1 MCARLGM
8 GWGGDSSG
16 AGWRVVDAGRD
27 VWVCTVWGSKE
38 GTEGKLVSVYE
49 A

>member
-1 MCARLGM
+1 M

-16 AGWRVVDAGRD
+16 AGWRVVDAGRLGAGRD